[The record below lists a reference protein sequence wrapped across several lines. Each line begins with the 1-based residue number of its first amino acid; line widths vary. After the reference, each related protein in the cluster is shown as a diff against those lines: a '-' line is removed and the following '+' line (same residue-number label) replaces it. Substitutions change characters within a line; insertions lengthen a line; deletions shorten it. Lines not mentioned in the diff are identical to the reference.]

1 MSWGNGVLLADLS
14 LQPPDLQLAAAVVLK
29 DLPSPFDSGSLVR
42 NNRTC
47 AVRTG
52 LADLGPS
59 IFPALHNSAI
69 RLGHISNSRDLSAA
83 MRRR

>member
-14 LQPPDLQLAAAVVLK
+14 LQPPDLQLAVAVVLK
-29 DLPSPFDSGSLVR
+29 DLLSPFDSGSLVR

-52 LADLGPS
+52 LADLGLS
-59 IFPALHNSAI
+59 IFPALYNSVYTC
-69 RLGHISNSRDLSAA
+69 R
-83 MRRR
+83 

>member
-29 DLPSPFDSGSLVR
+29 DLLSPFDSGSLVR

-47 AVRTG
+47 EVRTG
-52 LADLGPS
+52 LADLGLS
-59 IFPALHNSAI
+59 IFPALYNSVYTC
-69 RLGHISNSRDLSAA
+69 R
-83 MRRR
+83 